1 MQIFLYLYYKYLARL
16 REKRRNKENWGK
28 KEGREEE
35 KGQIHTS
42 SIITLFLSLLHNTSV
57 KGFKMTFV
65 SQHTHASNIEI
76 LCEQVHEL
84 EKRLAE

>member
-1 MQIFLYLYYKYLARL
+1 MGQER
-16 REKRRNKENWGK
+16 RKRRGK
-28 KEGREEE
+28 G
-35 KGQIHTS
+35 TDTPS
-42 SIITLFLSLLHNTSV
+42 SIITLVLSLLHNTSV

>member
-1 MQIFLYLYYKYLARL
+1 MGQER
-16 REKRRNKENWGK
+16 RKRRGK
-28 KEGREEE
+28 GTDTHFK
-35 KGQIHTS
+35 HNNS
-42 SIITLFLSLLHNTSV
+42 TLVLSLLHNISV